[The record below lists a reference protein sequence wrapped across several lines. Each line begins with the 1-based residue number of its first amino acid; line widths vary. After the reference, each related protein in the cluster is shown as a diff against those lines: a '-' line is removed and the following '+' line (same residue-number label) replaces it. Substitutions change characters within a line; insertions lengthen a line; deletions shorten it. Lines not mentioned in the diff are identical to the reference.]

1 MTETFAWT
9 SLQEK
14 LLNIGRIIEDFD
26 HISRTV
32 RGSTKPIK
40 LLSVACFL
48 GEINRNEDK
57 CISRLQI
64 EPAWIIWLDGG
75 AQCQRTGSQNKPE
88 SVS

>member
-26 HISRTV
+26 HISHL

-40 LLSVACFL
+40 LLYVACFL
-48 GEINRNEDK
+48 REINRNEDK

-75 AQCQRTGSQNKPE
+75 AQCQRTGNQNKPE